1 MVVSIFFGDTISTS
15 VTYHPILVVGSF
27 LAFLDLLA
35 RVRNNGLDICNNN
48 VDVFNIVMNIR
59 NGGIYIFNI
68 AMNIRNEGVGLR
80 DGYVCVYCKLGLGKN
95 I

>member
-1 MVVSIFFGDTISTS
+1 VISTN

-27 LAFLDLLA
+27 LAFLHLPA
-35 RVRNNGLDICNNN
+35 HVRNNGLDVCNDD

-59 NGGIYIFNI
+59 NSGIYVSNI
-68 AMNIRNEGVGLR
+68 AMNIRNKGVGLR
-80 DGYVCVYCKLGLGKN
+80 DGYVCVYCNLGLGKN